1 MVADLLFLAG
11 GEHRLQ
17 DKSPSQTCLEFELQS
32 LLLEYL
38 EKDMVN

>member
-1 MVADLLFLAG
+1 LSDT
-11 GEHRLQ
+11 EQRLEG
-17 DKSPSQTCLEFELQS
+17 KSPSQLCLEFELQS